1 MSPGGLSHI
10 LLLIR
15 PGTHRSLATPS
26 THPQSQSLWNL
37 QWNCGSNGGS
47 FSSEMQ
53 REREMSLCSLCGKAL
68 AGNIWAVSELQL
80 SSEYLEIRSHLWCQP
95 TSSPMIETHTQH
107 PQYWTRTIYNTVP
120 GQSWW
125 VVGGMIWPLDVDQSP
140 SMWWEVM
147 VTRDK
152 LSLMCNWRKPN
163 LASGP
168 VH

>member
-1 MSPGGLSHI
+1 MQHSTLPCNNVLPSSLTICSHWKALGVI
-10 LLLIR
+10 MGYIETTRR
-15 PGTHRSLATPS
+15 P
-26 THPQSQSLWNL
+26 PQVYHCAVALNARVKSAMLV
-37 QWNCGSNGGS
+37 CGS
-47 FSSEMQ
+47 
-53 REREMSLCSLCGKAL
+53 AL
-68 AGNIWAVSELQL
+68 VGNIWAVSELQL

-107 PQYWTRTIYNTVP
+107 PQYWTRTIYNTIP
-120 GQSWW
+120 GQGWR
-125 VVGGMIWPLDVDQSP
+125 VVGGMIWPLDVDWSP

-147 VTRDK
+147 VTPDK